1 MCKAIEVSI
10 SAKKYAGHLVVMYD
24 FQGIG
29 CSCSSKKEIKTN
41 KLLNDKTYV
50 LQSSEQLKIN
60 VASVFKGSRNIS
72 DSVKG
77 RNLVTGLPGEIEIST
92 EEIGEALLESS
103 GAIVASVKAVLERTP
118 PELSSDIIEEGILM
132 TGGGALLDGLDKLI
146 ESETGV
152 NVRIAEDS
160 VECVV
165 KGTGKVLSY
174 FDYISDD
181 EKNGDYINIK

>member
-1 MCKAIEVSI
+1 M
-10 SAKKYAGHLVVMYD
+10 
-24 FQGIG
+24 IG
-29 CSCSSKKEIKTN
+29 EKTA
-41 KLLNDKTYV
+41 
-50 LQSSEQLKIN
+50 EQLKIN

-92 EEIGEALLESS
+92 EEIGEALAESS
-103 GAIVASVKAVLERTP
+103 NAIVSSVKAVLERTP

-146 ESETGV
+146 ESKTGV
-152 NVRIAEDS
+152 KVQIAEDS

-174 FDYISDD
+174 FDSISDD
-181 EKNGDYINIK
+181 DKSGSYIAIK

>member
-1 MCKAIEVSI
+1 
-10 SAKKYAGHLVVMYD
+10 
-24 FQGIG
+24 
-29 CSCSSKKEIKTN
+29 
-41 KLLNDKTYV
+41 
-50 LQSSEQLKIN
+50 
-60 VASVFKGSRNIS
+60 
-72 DSVKG
+72 
-77 RNLVTGLPGEIEIST
+77 
-92 EEIGEALLESS
+92 
-103 GAIVASVKAVLERTP
+103 
-118 PELSSDIIEEGILM
+118 M

-152 NVRIAEDS
+152 KVRIAEDS